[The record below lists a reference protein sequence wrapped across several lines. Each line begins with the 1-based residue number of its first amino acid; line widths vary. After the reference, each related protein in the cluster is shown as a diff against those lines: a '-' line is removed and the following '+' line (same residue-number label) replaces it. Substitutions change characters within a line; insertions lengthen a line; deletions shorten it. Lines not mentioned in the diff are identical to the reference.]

1 MVPKIGAIHRP
12 TSIFPIF
19 NCVLFSFAFASFH
32 ESLIILWIARWRN
45 SAQVNRL
52 R

>member
-12 TSIFPIF
+12 VFFLFF